1 MLAYV
6 ILAAV
11 VIRTKLEVPDNRLCN
26 CFNAQWLRDSDE
38 IAIHFCPVRAKCDWL

>member
-26 CFNAQWLRDSDE
+26 CFNAQ
-38 IAIHFCPVRAKCDWL
+38 